1 MKFLT
6 DGISIEYEVSGPRA
20 GLPVVFVHG
29 FPFDRHMWMPQLEAL
44 KEQYYAV
51 TYDIRGFG
59 ASDAG
64 DGQYSVEYFVDDLIG
79 LLDHLKI
86 PKAVVAGLSMGG
98 YIAIRAHERHPERFR
113 SLVLCDT
120 KSEADNNEGKIRRAA
135 SAKKVKAGG
144 MEGFTEDFLKTA
156 FYEKTF
162 TSRPEAIALIRE
174 TIRAMSP
181 LAVAGTLMALAA
193 RTDTTPSLFS
203 INIPAL
209 ILVGRQDTITP
220 PSASNS
226 MKEKIPGSVMHVI
239 PEAAHLSN
247 LENPAEFNRQLLDF
261 LRTLRSCPPQAAA
274 RRPC

>member
-29 FPFDRHMWMPQLEAL
+29 FPFDRRMWMPQLEAL

-98 YIAIRAHERHPERFR
+98 YIALRAIERHPDRFR
-113 SLVLCDT
+113 GVILADT
-120 KSEADNNEGKIRRAA
+120 RSEPDTNEGKVNRAA
-135 SAKKVKAGG
+135 QARSVKRDGMKKFA
-144 MEGFTEDFLKTA
+144 DAFLRAA
-156 FYEKTF
+156 FHPETPERLPEVVRGIRQVIEQ
-162 TSRPEAIALIRE
+162 TSPVAA
-174 TIRAMSP
+174 
-181 LAVAGTLMALAA
+181 AGTLLALAA
-193 RTDTTPSLFS
+193 RTDTTPLLFTLT
-203 INIPAL
+203 IPAL
-209 ILVGRQDTITP
+209 ILVGQNDTITP
-220 PSASNS
+220 PAASSA
-226 MKEKIPGSVMHVI
+226 MREKIPGAELHIISR
-239 PEAAHLSN
+239 AGHLSN
-247 LENPAEFNRQLLDF
+247 LENAEEFNRHLLHF
-261 LRTLRSCPPQAAA
+261 LAWLK
-274 RRPC
+274 